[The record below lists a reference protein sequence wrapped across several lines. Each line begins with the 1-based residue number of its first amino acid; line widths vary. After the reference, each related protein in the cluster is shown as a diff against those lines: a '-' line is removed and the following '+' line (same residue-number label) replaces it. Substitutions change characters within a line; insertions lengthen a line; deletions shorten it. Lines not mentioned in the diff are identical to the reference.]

1 VAGWGAVLSIEQPQD
16 VSMSFLRKRRQS
28 DRGVSGGAISDPV
41 VTNAAELKHRRY
53 AISVAGVE
61 VGLTAYVD
69 TGRQRIFYHTEVS
82 DGRALADT
90 LIMTALDDT
99 RTTGK
104 RIVALC
110 PRVAAYVDR
119 EESYDDLLD
128 PVTPRAHAAV
138 RAELAGDALPG
149 IGHV

>member
-1 VAGWGAVLSIEQPQD
+1 VAGWRAVLSIEQPQG

-28 DRGVSGGAISDPV
+28 AQGVTGDPV
-41 VTNAAELKHRRY
+41 ITNAAELKHRRY
-53 AISVAGVE
+53 TVSVGGAE
-61 VGLTAYVD
+61 IGLTAYVD
-69 TGRQRIFYHTEVS
+69 TDRQRIFYHTKVS
-82 DGRALADT
+82 DEFRSGALADT

-138 RAELAGDALPG
+138 RAELAGDALPT
-149 IGHV
+149 IGPE

>member
-1 VAGWGAVLSIEQPQD
+1 
-16 VSMSFLRKRRQS
+16 
-28 DRGVSGGAISDPV
+28 
-41 VTNAAELKHRRY
+41 
-53 AISVAGVE
+53 
-61 VGLTAYVD
+61 
-69 TGRQRIFYHTEVS
+69 
-82 DGRALADT
+82 
-90 LIMTALDDT
+90 MTALDDT

-149 IGHV
+149 IGPG

>member
-1 VAGWGAVLSIEQPQD
+1 
-16 VSMSFLRKRRQS
+16 MSFLRKRRQS
-28 DRGVSGGAISDPV
+28 GRGVTGGPLGDPV
-41 VTNAAELKHRRY
+41 ITNAAELKHRRY
-53 AISVAGVE
+53 AISVGGVE

-69 TGRQRIFYHTEVS
+69 TDGQRIFYHTKVS
-82 DGRALADT
+82 DELRSGALADT

-149 IGHV
+149 IGPE